1 MKYRFIPDL
10 NRQDDLFSELSL
22 DIYGLTPNKI
32 YEVIGIE
39 SKTECTGPLVRVSKR
54 TWKTTKTFLTLINDR
69 GEKLSFNSDWFRE
82 INIEREQKLNQILK

>member
-39 SKTECTGPLVRVSKR
+39 SKKTRH
-54 TWKTTKTFLTLINDR
+54 KTTKTFLTLINDR

>member
-10 NRQDDLFSELSL
+10 NRQDDLFSDLSL
-22 DIYGLTPNKI
+22 DIYGLTPNQI

-39 SKTECTGPLVRVSKR
+39 SKKTRH
-54 TWKTTKTFLTLINDR
+54 KTTKTFLKLINDR
-69 GEKLSFNSDWFRE
+69 REEVSFNSDWFRE

>member
-10 NRQDDLFSELSL
+10 NRQDDLFSDLSL
-22 DIYGLTPNKI
+22 DIYGLTPNQI

-39 SKTECTGPLVRVSKR
+39 SKKTRH
-54 TWKTTKTFLTLINDR
+54 KTTKTFLTLINDR

-82 INIEREQKLNQILK
+82 IDLEREQKLNQIL

>member
-10 NRQDDLFSELSL
+10 NRQDDLFSDLSL

-32 YEVIGIE
+32 YEVVGIE
-39 SKTECTGPLVRVSKR
+39 SKKTRH
-54 TWKTTKTFLTLINDR
+54 KTTKTFLTLINDR

-82 INIEREQKLNQILK
+82 IDLEREQKLNQIL

>member
-10 NRQDDLFSELSL
+10 NRQDDLFSDLSL

-39 SKTECTGPLVRVSKR
+39 SKR
-54 TWKTTKTFLTLINDR
+54 TWKTTKTFLKLINDR
-69 GEKLSFNSDWFRE
+69 REEVSFNSDWFRE

>member
-10 NRQDDLFSELSL
+10 NRQDDLFSDLSL
-22 DIYGLTPNKI
+22 DIYGLTPNQI

-39 SKTECTGPLVRVSKR
+39 SKKTRH
-54 TWKTTKTFLTLINDR
+54 KTTKTFLTLINDR

-82 INIEREQKLNQILK
+82 IDLEREQKLNQIGI

>member
-10 NRQDDLFSELSL
+10 NRQDDLFSDLSL
-22 DIYGLTPNKI
+22 DIYGLTPNQI

-39 SKTECTGPLVRVSKR
+39 SKKTRH
-54 TWKTTKTFLTLINDR
+54 KTTKTFLTLINDR

-82 INIEREQKLNQILK
+82 VSLEREQKLNKLFQ